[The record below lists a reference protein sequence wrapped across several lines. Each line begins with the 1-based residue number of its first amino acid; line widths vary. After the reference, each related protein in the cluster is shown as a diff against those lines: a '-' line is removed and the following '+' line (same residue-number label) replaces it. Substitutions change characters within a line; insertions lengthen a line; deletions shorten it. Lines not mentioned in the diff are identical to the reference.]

1 MLVDQDIMV
10 DKLNKKKLIE
20 FNNVFSNFNLE
31 SLIDNKLSCD
41 FDLMLIRLLIIDITP
56 PLLIIFILND
66 YETVLVLNITIFK
79 PQY

>member
-1 MLVDQDIMV
+1 MV